1 MKETGTFSGVS
12 VSLLSVYLLLFLLPG
27 TEEMQLLRRENRSV
41 IIFEARKTDQ
51 GDLHFHQSSV
61 FSHIFFSNAFSYL
74 SVSVNNVGQPIVI
87 G

>member
-51 GDLHFHQSSV
+51 GD
-61 FSHIFFSNAFSYL
+61 
-74 SVSVNNVGQPIVI
+74 
-87 G
+87 